1 MKLRKHIL
9 SVLLFGFGLVSFA
22 DTTLPSKVEAFMP
35 NVLMQR
41 LVYEKDADAMIKRG
55 DWGQSNAPANKK
67 HWVVYSDRDENTTY
81 SSPSKGAAFDKLDFA
96 EKVIIAKIQN
106 GFALVYSDPKYPT
119 WPAYSEKAKSRGWI
133 PMDKLLLWQSC
144 PTDDKGI
151 YQKALLAANLEAKS
165 TNNLGS
171 SYSNPETKSNPQPIM
186 TTMDFYYVMKKDPAT
201 GLKLISNQLLL
212 DENAKSELYGWVADN
227 SFVPWNQRSCLE
239 PNWRPSDVSYFNS
252 PDGKPYPVYP
262 DVAMKEAPATTYRY
276 GVANPADKMNST
288 KFRMLPTRARFPI
301 LDLTEAEKN
310 YKNVYKC
317 TTFGGA
323 GLSVINDDDTKKDKA
338 YEKLQQ
344 SIEKIR
350 NINIIFVIDGTRS
363 MERYFPSV
371 KEAIKSGIQYFD
383 PNRFNMR
390 VGVVIYRDYADGEF
404 LTESVPLTNANNPQL
419 QSFLDTA
426 GKYGAKSSSNDH
438 TAEEALYKGLEVAS
452 DAAAM
457 GYNNEQSNVIVVVGD
472 CGNAES
478 DTKCISKEDIV
489 KRLAD
494 NKVSVLSFQVRSQ
507 ASAAW
512 ELFNDQMCD
521 IIRDNLTEQY
531 RRLYADINPKF
542 KPLGNGYDFTSNT
555 NLEFLVGSI
564 RFPENLG
571 SEMSASLLAKLIEEK
586 IGKFSEAVL
595 TQIEMAKSGD
605 PNVALAM
612 RGDGSQQD
620 IQIRKAFVISRIG
633 KEAAD
638 ALEKN
643 GVTLTFT
650 GYAPKT
656 DSQNRNL
663 WQPVAFMSREELEE
677 LMDRL
682 KIVRD
687 NANPEG
693 DRKPYV
699 DAIKALIRV
708 MVPDVTN
715 KDMDE
720 MGISEVMR
728 LAAGLNEASS
738 SVTDHTLTEIQD
750 ARVVPDDAYSMII
763 SKFIER
769 YDKLDHVVLKN
780 KKYPYTYKDLSGH
793 TFYWI
798 PVEDLP

>member
-9 SVLLFGFGLVSFA
+9 SVLLLGFGLVSYA

-41 LVYEKDADAMIKRG
+41 LVYEKDADAMVKRG
-55 DWGQSNAPANKK
+55 DWGQSNAPTNKK

-81 SSPSKGAAFDKLDFA
+81 SSPSKGAAYDKLDFA
-96 EKVIIAKIQN
+96 ERVIIAKIQN

-144 PTDDKGI
+144 PTDNKGI

-171 SYSNPETKSNPQPIM
+171 SYSNPETRSNPQPIK
-186 TTMDFYYVMKKDPAT
+186 TTMNFYYVMKKDPAT
-201 GLKLISNQLLL
+201 GLKLISRQLVL
-212 DENAKSELYGWVADN
+212 DENAQLQLYGWVADN

-252 PDGKPYPVYP
+252 PDGKAYPVYQ
-262 DVAMKEAPATTYRY
+262 DVEMKKDPVTSYRY
-276 GVANPADKMNST
+276 GVPNPEDKMNST
-288 KFRMLPTRARFPI
+288 KFRMRPTRVRFPI
-301 LDLTEAEKN
+301 LDLTDTEKN

-317 TTFGGA
+317 TTFGGS
-323 GLSVINDDDTKKDKA
+323 GLSVLNDADTKDDEAKK
-338 YEKLQQ
+338 KLQQ
-344 SIEKIR
+344 SLEKIR

-383 PNRFNMR
+383 PNTYNMR

-404 LTESVPLTNANNPQL
+404 LTESVPLTNAKSPQL

-426 GKYGAKSSSNDH
+426 GKYGAKSSTNDH
-438 TAEEALYKGLEVAS
+438 TAEEALYKGLEVAT
-452 DAAAM
+452 DAAKM
-457 GYNNEQSNVIVVVGD
+457 GYNKDQSNVIVVVGD
-472 CGNAES
+472 CGNADN

-494 NKVSVLSFQVRSQ
+494 NNVSVLSFQVRSQ
-507 ASAAW
+507 ASPAW

-555 NLEFLVGSI
+555 KLEFLVGSI

-571 SEMSASLLAKLIEEK
+571 SEMSASLLATLIEEK

-595 TQIEMAKSGD
+595 TQIATLIESD
-605 PNVALAM
+605 PNVRM
-612 RGDGSQQD
+612 SGDGSQQD
-620 IQIRKAFVISRIG
+620 IQIRKAFIISRIG

-638 ALEKN
+638 ALEN
-643 GVTLTFT
+643 SGVTLAFT

-656 DSQNRNL
+656 DSQKRNY
-663 WQPVAFMSREELEE
+663 WQAVAYMSREELEE

-682 KIVRD
+682 KIVYD

-738 SVTDHTLTEIQD
+738 SVTSYTLTEIQD
-750 ARVVPDDAYSMII
+750 AHAVPDDEYSMIL

-769 YDKLDHVVLKN
+769 YQNLDHNVLKN
-780 KKYPYTYKDLSGH
+780 KRYPYTYKDYSGH